1 MKESL
6 SALMDGELSEHEQT
20 EVLAE
25 LAKQPELMR
34 TWERYHLI
42 QAALRKELG
51 PVVFAGLSERLAQ
64 YIGQRPAL
72 PAAAP
77 AHRNWGWATRW
88 AGGLAL
94 AASITGVTILGV
106 QWLTPKGPESRPA
119 QLAVVADA
127 PVQGQLVS
135 SGIADW
141 GAGRPEVAR
150 LLNAYLVEHN
160 EVMPTTDF
168 KGVMTYGHVVGYDE
182 KK

>member
-25 LAKQPELMR
+25 LASQPELAR

-51 PVVFAGLSERLAQ
+51 GDVLTGLSERVVQ
-64 YIGQRPAL
+64 YIGKPLVSPAT
-72 PAAAP
+72 AR
-77 AHRNWGWATRW
+77 RNWRFAARW

-94 AASITGVTILGV
+94 AASVTGIAIFGL
-106 QWLTPKGPESRPA
+106 QSLTPNGTGSGPA
-119 QLAVVADA
+119 QLAIVADP

-135 SGIADW
+135 SSAMNW

-160 EVMPTTDF
+160 EVMPTSDF
-168 KGVMTYGHVVGYDE
+168 KGVMTYGHVVGYE
-182 KK
+182 ESK

>member
-6 SALMDGELSEHEQT
+6 SALMDGELSEHEQA

-25 LAKQPELMR
+25 LANQPELAR

-51 PVVFAGLSERLAQ
+51 AVVLTGLSERVVKRIGKLLAPSATASA
-64 YIGQRPAL
+64 R
-72 PAAAP
+72 
-77 AHRNWGWATRW
+77 RNWGLVARW

-94 AASITGVTILGV
+94 AASVTGIAIFGLQSLAPNGTGS
-106 QWLTPKGPESRPA
+106 GSA
-119 QLAVVADA
+119 QLAIVADPPA
-127 PVQGQLVS
+127 QGQLVP
-135 SGIADW
+135 SGVVNW

-160 EVMPTTDF
+160 EVMPTSDI
-168 KGVMTYGHVVGYDE
+168 KGVMTYGHVVGYE
-182 KK
+182 ESK

>member
-25 LAKQPELMR
+25 LANQSELAR

-51 PVVFAGLSERLAQ
+51 GVVLTGLSERVLQ
-64 YIGQRPAL
+64 YIGKPL
-72 PAAAP
+72 VAP
-77 AHRNWGWATRW
+77 ATARRNWGFAARW

-94 AASITGVTILGV
+94 AASVTGIAIFGL
-106 QWLTPKGPESRPA
+106 QSLTPNETGSGPA
-119 QLAVVADA
+119 QLAIVADP

-135 SGIADW
+135 SGAMNW

-160 EVMPTTDF
+160 EVMPTSDI
-168 KGVMTYGHVVGYDE
+168 KGVMTYGHVVGYE
-182 KK
+182 ESK

>member
-6 SALMDGELSEHEQT
+6 SALMDGELSEHEQA
-20 EVLAE
+20 EVLAQ
-25 LAKQPELMR
+25 LAKQPELTR

-51 PVVFAGLSERLAQ
+51 PLVLAGLSERVVQ
-64 YIGQRPAL
+64 YFGKPLAL

-77 AHRNWGWATRW
+77 AHRNWGWAARW
-88 AGGLAL
+88 AGGFGL
-94 AASITGVTILGV
+94 AASIMGAAIFGL
-106 QWLTPKGPESRPA
+106 QWLTTNETGSGTA

-135 SGIADW
+135 SGFADW

-160 EVMPTTDF
+160 EVMPTSDF
-168 KGVMTYGHVVGYDE
+168 KGVMTYGHVVGYHE

>member
-6 SALMDGELSEHEQT
+6 SALMDGELREHERT

-25 LAKQPELMR
+25 LANQPELAR

-42 QAALRKELG
+42 QAALRRELG
-51 PVVFAGLSERLAQ
+51 PVVLAGLSERVAQ
-64 YIGQRPAL
+64 YIGKPLAL

-77 AHRNWGWATRW
+77 PRQWKRAAHW
-88 AGGLAL
+88 AGGFAL
-94 AASITGVTILGV
+94 AASITGAAILGFE
-106 QWLTPKGPESRPA
+106 WLTPNETGSGTA
-119 QLAVVADA
+119 QLAIVADA

-135 SGIADW
+135 SGAADW

-160 EVMPTTDF
+160 EVMPTSDI

-182 KK
+182 SK